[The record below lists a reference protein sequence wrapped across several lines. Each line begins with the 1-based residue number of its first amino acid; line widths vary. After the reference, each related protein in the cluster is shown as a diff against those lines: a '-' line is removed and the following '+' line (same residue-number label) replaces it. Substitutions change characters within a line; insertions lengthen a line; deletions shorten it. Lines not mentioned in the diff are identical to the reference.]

1 MTVRVT
7 TSQRPIVAASFLPPH
22 GAPQTIEWR
31 FKSLRNQFVRDLW
44 RQCTGSRRLAREQRI
59 AAQEE
64 DWLRLT
70 AMSDGQVVGLEPRLP
85 PRQRGAVAAACQ
97 SAQSTMAR
105 KS

>member
-7 TSQRPIVAASFLPPH
+7 TSRRPIVAASFLTPH
-22 GAPQTIEWR
+22 GAPRAIEWR
-31 FKSLRNQFVRDLW
+31 FKSLRNQLMRDLW
-44 RQCTGSRRLAREQRI
+44 RQCTASRRLAREQRI

-85 PRQRGAVAAACQ
+85 PRHCRAVGTACQ
-97 SAQSTMAR
+97 SARSATAR
-105 KS
+105 DS